1 MINQLIKYDS
11 FKIRILQEQIDTS
24 LLPNEL
30 GQNIIKLYALTGQ
43 IKEEVKAEP
52 LKLTND
58 NGITYVTLAI
68 ENIRTK
74 DQQRYYVTA
83 KVTSKLLQTNYYQGI
98 NINTMPNILNYF
110 NSVGIMFD
118 MNMLLNAE
126 LTDIDFCKDIALSK
140 DQYKHL
146 FDYVSKYNKD
156 IRKHPLNSFNQ
167 NTNTGFSF
175 NINRKTA
182 TEYFPFWK
190 VYNKYLDSISQKHIQ
205 FFSHYFIDTAK
216 DLHRIEFTLK
226 NMKHFKK
233 YNLGNTLKDFINL
246 SQEKL
251 ENIAKDFTSIY
262 LNNNMQT
269 IENEDKE
276 YQSVAPVIM
285 KYLLQFGAAAN
296 IPFNKIVE
304 LVLSEIES
312 PRTKLDI
319 KNKLMKI
326 NQKLINESVS
336 YSKNVELVKVL
347 EELYI
352 V

>member
-1 MINQLIKYDS
+1 
-11 FKIRILQEQIDTS
+11 
-24 LLPNEL
+24 
-30 GQNIIKLYALTGQ
+30 
-43 IKEEVKAEP
+43 
-52 LKLTND
+52 
-58 NGITYVTLAI
+58 
-68 ENIRTK
+68 
-74 DQQRYYVTA
+74 
-83 KVTSKLLQTNYYQGI
+83 
-98 NINTMPNILNYF
+98 
-110 NSVGIMFD
+110 
-118 MNMLLNAE
+118 
-126 LTDIDFCKDIALSK
+126 
-140 DQYKHL
+140 
-146 FDYVSKYNKD
+146 
-156 IRKHPLNSFNQ
+156 
-167 NTNTGFSF
+167 
-175 NINRKTA
+175 
-182 TEYFPFWK
+182 
-190 VYNKYLDSISQKHIQ
+190 
-205 FFSHYFIDTAK
+205 
-216 DLHRIEFTLK
+216 
-226 NMKHFKK
+226 MKHFKK